1 MVNTFLINGL
11 TFRKKSGILNQMNVN
26 QYNSNRL
33 TFGREV
39 WKLNGFLQLV
49 KALAAYNGGMFDGYV
64 IAKVL
69 WNVSG
74 EYAYVDAAMI
84 KQRPG
89 YAVIRVTGKNQD
101 KNETGFLQITLWKP
115 GEIPPKYPEQDET
128 RCNIVQ
134 RMPCDHLDTD
144 GTITIAQEQVDHYL
158 NLVQDTNPI
167 HRGRNAIVPGL
178 YVLYELQSRK
188 LLQEFFTEHASYET
202 VFHQPLPVGVCCRIK
217 VKDDSVRL
225 VMMDTTYFTI
235 HKRVE

>member
-1 MVNTFLINGL
+1 MTNGL
-11 TFRKKSGILNQMNVN
+11 TFGRKSGILNRMNVN
-26 QYNSNRL
+26 WYDSYRL
-33 TFGREV
+33 TFGWEV

-49 KALAAYNGGMFDGYV
+49 KALAAYNDGMFDGYV

-74 EYAYVDAAMI
+74 EYAYVETAMI
-84 KQRPG
+84 KQKPG
-89 YAVIRVTGKNQD
+89 YAVIRVTGRNQD

-115 GEIPPKYPEQDET
+115 GEVSKKCPEQEGTPCDL
-128 RCNIVQ
+128 VQ
-134 RMPCDHLDTD
+134 RMPEDHLDAD

-178 YVLYELQSRK
+178 YVLYELQRRK
-188 LLQEFFTEHASYET
+188 ALQEFFTEHASYET
-202 VFHQPLPVGVCCRIK
+202 AFHQPLPVGVCCRIEA
-217 VKDDSVRL
+217 KDDGVRL
-225 VMMDTTYFTI
+225 VVTDTTYFTI